1 MKKEL
6 PIMIFHKDNQ
16 DYYVRI
22 QLGRGERHHYDP
34 DVIGFLMN
42 GQDVQDVQV
51 SVLQIW
57 PVSMNIS

>member
-16 DYYVRI
+16 DYYGGD
-22 QLGRGERHHYDP
+22 QDWFSDEW
-34 DVIGFLMN
+34 
-42 GQDVQDVQV
+42 QDVQDVQV

-57 PVSMNIS
+57 PASMNIS

>member
-16 DYYVRI
+16 DYY
-22 QLGRGERHHYDP
+22 GGD
-34 DVIGFLMN
+34 
-42 GQDVQDVQV
+42 QDVQV

>member
-16 DYYVRI
+16 DYYGGD
-22 QLGRGERHHYDP
+22 QG
-34 DVIGFLMN
+34 GFLMN

-57 PVSMNIS
+57 PVSMNII

>member
-16 DYYVRI
+16 DYYGGDRT
-22 QLGRGERHHYDP
+22 
-34 DVIGFLMN
+34 GFQMN

-51 SVLQIW
+51 FVLQIW

>member
-16 DYYVRI
+16 DYYGGTR
-22 QLGRGERHHYDP
+22 
-34 DVIGFLMN
+34 IGFQMN

-57 PVSMNIS
+57 PASMNIS